1 MPRRRRWVCCL
12 LPGIALRG
20 YVPVRIVGL
29 LPDGAIH
36 LHIDDGVYQRT
47 SVAVQQAIVA
57 DKNQLVLREGA
68 VVGVARNAR
77 DEVVQRAVQRL
88 ADGNDIGELGGIADA
103 REQLGERAERD
114 AGHFRQ
120 LVVGDFALA
129 LDCLDAVEVRFLPV
143 YCHAHCLRV
152 LCLELL
158 YHKVGD
164 L

>member
-1 MPRRRRWVCCL
+1 M
-12 LPGIALRG
+12 
-20 YVPVRIVGL
+20 RIVGL

-103 REQLGERAERD
+103 RE
-114 AGHFRQ
+114 
-120 LVVGDFALA
+120 
-129 LDCLDAVEVRFLPV
+129 
-143 YCHAHCLRV
+143 
-152 LCLELL
+152 
-158 YHKVGD
+158 
-164 L
+164 